1 MSKQTAIKI
10 LIAGIFLGYMISL
23 WQQAG
28 QIAQRDRN
36 AAAAEEVDR

>member
-1 MSKQTAIKI
+1 MTKSTAIML

-28 QIAQRDRN
+28 QIAQRDRD
-36 AAAAEEVDR
+36 AVAAEEVDR